1 MTRTKPKPVVDYKLT
16 TSFDEVR
23 RKLSDPILADRL
35 EKPLAYW
42 VVSTD
47 RRLPFPFLDRPLGE
61 LVNTSLADLLGTA
74 GIGIRKVQTLI
85 MLLNRAAKPLP
96 PGGLAPPAN
105 VVAAENLTSGVV
117 GRGGAGDVDAAIVS
131 EALWVQW
138 RATVCEHHLENET
151 LGRLASTLRDLPRV
165 IWRRPLSNY
174 TQLTLAEIRHLR
186 THGEKRVAAL
196 LDVFG
201 SLHTILAHA
210 GKRPH
215 LAVQIAPR
223 SLVEL
228 EEWAMRWLQTSGT
241 PSLTEIQNQFVTPLL
256 NQVRV
261 DANNQVAKLAE
272 RRISSRSTTVRQ
284 MAERLGLTRA
294 RIYQLLDEVADI
306 VAVRWPN
313 GRFLVGT
320 LRERLH
326 AWGTERRAV
335 LLFDA
340 ACELFFAA
348 REGDSSTAADSAG
361 QAYADRVSGDRS
373 SGDKGSGDKG
383 SDDRGSDESGA
394 NGSRRQAAR
403 FQGAHG
409 NGHSAPNGASRRGL
423 G

>member
-1 MTRTKPKPVVDYKLT
+1 
-16 TSFDEVR
+16 
-23 RKLSDPILADRL
+23 
-35 EKPLAYW
+35 
-42 VVSTD
+42 
-47 RRLPFPFLDRPLGE
+47 
-61 LVNTSLADLLGTA
+61 
-74 GIGIRKVQTLI
+74 
-85 MLLNRAAKPLP
+85 
-96 PGGLAPPAN
+96 
-105 VVAAENLTSGVV
+105 
-117 GRGGAGDVDAAIVS
+117 
-131 EALWVQW
+131 
-138 RATVCEHHLENET
+138 
-151 LGRLASTLRDLPRV
+151 
-165 IWRRPLSNY
+165 
-174 TQLTLAEIRHLR
+174 
-186 THGEKRVAAL
+186 
-196 LDVFG
+196 
-201 SLHTILAHA
+201 
-210 GKRPH
+210 
-215 LAVQIAPR
+215 
-223 SLVEL
+223 
-228 EEWAMRWLQTSGT
+228 EWAMRWLQTSGT